1 MARKR
6 RMRKTGEWA
15 KIFGKQNAQ
24 PAPEPVIVAEAIIE
38 EPVIAEPI
46 IAEPVAEAK
55 PKPVTKKRTTKKRTT
70 KKKTT
75 AKKKVEITESIAAP
89 SVQEEVSNGLIE
101 IEESKPKRKS
111 WFKKVT
117 SDED

>member
-15 KIFGKQNAQ
+15 RIFGKQNAQ

-38 EPVIAEPI
+38 EPVIAEP
-46 IAEPVAEAK
+46 VAKA
-55 PKPVTKKRTTKKRTT
+55 KPVTKKKTTKKKTT

-89 SVQEEVSNGLIE
+89 STQEEIVNGLVE
-101 IEESKPKRKS
+101 IEEPKPKRRS
-111 WFKKVT
+111 WFKKGIA
-117 SDED
+117 DED

>member
-15 KIFGKQNAQ
+15 RIFGKQNAQ

-55 PKPVTKKRTTKKRTT
+55 PVTKKRTT

-75 AKKKVEITESIAAP
+75 KKKPAAKKKVEITESIAAP

-101 IEESKPKRKS
+101 IEEPKPKRRS

>member
-24 PAPEPVIVAEAIIE
+24 PAPEPVIIAEAIIE

-55 PKPVTKKRTTKKRTT
+55 PVTKKRTTKKRTT
-70 KKKTT
+70 KKKAT

-89 SVQEEVSNGLIE
+89 AVQEELSNGLIE
-101 IEESKPKRKS
+101 IEESKPKRRS

>member
-15 KIFGKQNAQ
+15 RIFGKQNAQ

-38 EPVIAEPI
+38 EPVIAEP
-46 IAEPVAEAK
+46 VAEAK
-55 PKPVTKKRTTKKRTT
+55 PVTKKKTTKKKTT

-89 SVQEEVSNGLIE
+89 STQEEIVNGLVE
-101 IEESKPKRKS
+101 IEEPKLKRRS
-111 WFKKVT
+111 WFKKGIA
-117 SDED
+117 DED

>member
-15 KIFGKQNAQ
+15 RIFGKQNAQ

-46 IAEPVAEAK
+46 IAEPVAEAN
-55 PKPVTKKRTTKKRTT
+55 PVTKKRTTKKKTT
-70 KKKTT
+70 KKKAT

-89 SVQEEVSNGLIE
+89 AVQEELSNGLIE
-101 IEESKPKRKS
+101 IEESKPKRRS
-111 WFKKVT
+111 WFKKVI

>member
-15 KIFGKQNAQ
+15 RIFGKQNAQ

-55 PKPVTKKRTTKKRTT
+55 MVLSKLKSQNQK
-70 KKKTT
+70 
-75 AKKKVEITESIAAP
+75 
-89 SVQEEVSNGLIE
+89 EEVGL
-101 IEESKPKRKS
+101 KR
-111 WFKKVT
+111 
-117 SDED
+117 